1 MPPWYS
7 WQRQPKSRSW
17 WKARH
22 SPPDPGGLQR
32 RAAAEQIEQRIDR
45 ARRLLTEETRPY
57 HDGLRQVRTHHKHFE
72 NLGERLFS
80 SLTPREIE
88 EMREVIGL
96 LVRKLKDRMG
106 RRYAAGKRGALDVK
120 GTLRDAGKFQG
131 IPLILKYRRRPL
143 RKTRIVALCDVSGSV
158 WSAARFMLNML
169 YSMQDCFSAVH
180 SFAFVCGTTDI
191 TEIFENNEVNQ
202 AVEKVLTNTDIEF
215 GALTDYGAV
224 FSEFRRNFMHL
235 LDRKTTVIIMG
246 DARSN
251 YHNPRESVLDE
262 IREKSRRL
270 IWLNPE
276 PEAFWTTGDSEMNT
290 YKAYCHEVRPCRN
303 LNQLI
308 DFIEDLTL

>member
-1 MPPWYS
+1 M
-7 WQRQPKSRSW
+7 
-17 WKARH
+17 
-22 SPPDPGGLQR
+22 
-32 RAAAEQIEQRIDR
+32 
-45 ARRLLTEETRPY
+45 
-57 HDGLRQVRTHHKHFE
+57 RTHHKHFE